1 MVRERVSV
9 VFNRRK
15 TVEKC
20 GFGYVEIQIYLSR
33 TGRKF
38 IGLGK
43 CRPNELK
50 DMISSLEVQNELK
63 RCKDIIS
70 AMLLFDDEMTVQQ
83 FESYYLS
90 KKKSR
95 SNNFYK
101 GTDQATNFII
111 YLKESID
118 KERFSDGTR
127 KHKICTLEAVKRFG
141 KIKTFADLTPKNG
154 TVYNLGVLTIV
165 LSI

>member
-50 DMISSLEVQNELK
+50 DMISSLEVQ
-63 RCKDIIS
+63 
-70 AMLLFDDEMTVQQ
+70 
-83 FESYYLS
+83 
-90 KKKSR
+90 
-95 SNNFYK
+95 
-101 GTDQATNFII
+101 
-111 YLKESID
+111 
-118 KERFSDGTR
+118 
-127 KHKICTLEAVKRFG
+127 
-141 KIKTFADLTPKNG
+141 
-154 TVYNLGVLTIV
+154 
-165 LSI
+165 

>member
-50 DMISSLEVQNELK
+50 NMISS
-63 RCKDIIS
+63 
-70 AMLLFDDEMTVQQ
+70 
-83 FESYYLS
+83 
-90 KKKSR
+90 
-95 SNNFYK
+95 
-101 GTDQATNFII
+101 
-111 YLKESID
+111 
-118 KERFSDGTR
+118 
-127 KHKICTLEAVKRFG
+127 
-141 KIKTFADLTPKNG
+141 
-154 TVYNLGVLTIV
+154 
-165 LSI
+165 